1 MVGASKVMFWTSA
14 ITFSTKRICMGT
26 ENSVGEG
33 VGVKVGVVVN
43 STGDA
48 AEDSDES
55 DGEISAVS
63 LAIEVVWS
71 TTEAVAVSAK
81 YHRGELVGATV
92 VVTVMVSTGRSV
104 WTGTC

>member
-1 MVGASKVMFWTSA
+1 
-14 ITFSTKRICMGT
+14 MGT

-33 VGVKVGVVVN
+33 VGVKVAVAVVVN

-48 AEDSDES
+48 AEDSGES

-63 LAIEVVWS
+63 LAIEVWS